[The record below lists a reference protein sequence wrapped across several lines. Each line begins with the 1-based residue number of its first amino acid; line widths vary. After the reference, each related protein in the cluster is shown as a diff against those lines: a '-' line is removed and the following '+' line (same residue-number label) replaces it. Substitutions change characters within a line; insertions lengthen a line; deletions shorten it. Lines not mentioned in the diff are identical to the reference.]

1 MSLRKSLSEVSDPRP
16 DPKFQTLFAHFSNS
30 VSCVTPRSSVTSSYF
45 VRPGDLLVVLGLPPS
60 RCSTSSVE
68 RLRADTLLTPATYR
82 PSHRTRN
89 LKFLYGSKRFGFTLN
104 CATAASSRLDLAG
117 DLLDPQ
123 NDELGGLQRREP
135 DEDVHDA
142 AVDVVLGGR
151 LAVALDEVRLAR
163 AGALE
168 RALAEERLHERT
180 DVEPD
185 LRPQRLVV
193 PLEDDPLRAAVEALL
208 DEEREPP
215 DRHVLPLRGELVGA
229 DERPCAPDDGA
240 EDGERPQAVEAE
252 RVERAVLRV
261 GERDREALR
270 AADDGVG
277 AGGRLPDAALG
288 VRPCVDAGD
297 RAARGELALAE
308 VLQRVGSDETREVCG
323 RVLVPQA
330 RVRRQPG
337 ARLVDRVGR
346 GGQIDD
352 RERAPLLA
360 VRDRLR
366 QQSRVGD
373 AGDAEDVE
381 DVDALERV
389 EARLRETAATEVH
402 GRRRRSVGAR
412 DRRRLRLAR
421 GADAERVARDVLDRT
436 AAARDPEGV
445 GHGSV

>member
-1 MSLRKSLSEVSDPRP
+1 MFFRKSLSEVSRPRP
-16 DPKFQTLFAHFSNS
+16 EPKFHTLFAHFSNS
-30 VSCVTPRSSVTSSYF
+30 VSCVTPRSSVIASYF
-45 VRPGDLLVVLGLPPS
+45 VRPGDLWLVLGLPPS

-89 LKFLYGSKRFGFTLN
+89 LKFLYGSNRVGFTLN

-151 LAVALDEVRLAR
+151 LAVALDEVRFAR

-168 RALAEERLHERT
+168 RALAEQRLHERAH
-180 DVEPD
+180 VEPD
-185 LRPQRLVV
+185 LRPQGLVV
-193 PLEDDPLRAAVEALL
+193 PLEHDPLRAAIEALL
-208 DEEREPP
+208 DEQREPP

-229 DERPCAPDDGA
+229 DERPRSPHDGA
-240 EDGERPQAVEAE
+240 EDGERAQAVQPE
-252 RVERAVLRV
+252 RVERAVLGIR
-261 GERDREALR
+261 ERDREPLG

-277 AGGRLPDAALG
+277 AGGRLPDPALG

-323 RVLVPQA
+323 RVLVPEA
-330 RVRRQPG
+330 RVRRHPR
-337 ARLVDRVGR
+337 ARLVERVGR
-346 GGQIDD
+346 
-352 RERAPLLA
+352 
-360 VRDRLR
+360 RDRK
-366 QQSRVGD
+366 ST
-373 AGDAEDVE
+373 
-381 DVDALERV
+381 
-389 EARLRETAATEVH
+389 RLNSSH
-402 GRRRRSVGAR
+402 
-412 DRRRLRLAR
+412 
-421 GADAERVARDVLDRT
+421 
-436 AAARDPEGV
+436 
-445 GHGSV
+445 